1 MWVTFA
7 VVALLLLCV
16 GLSYALRQAGQ
27 MDRRVCALLQAQAT
41 HAGEL
46 QRTLDALNE
55 THATPLA
62 EVVPL
67 QQLSPHRHGDRRI

>member
-16 GLSYALRQAGQ
+16 GLSYALGQAGQ
-27 MDRRVCALLQAQAT
+27 MDRRVRALLLAQAT
-41 HAGEL
+41 HTGEL

-55 THATPLA
+55 TQTTPLA

-67 QQLSPHRHGDRRI
+67 QQLSPYRHGDRRI

>member
-41 HAGEL
+41 HTGEL

-55 THATPLA
+55 TQATPLA

-67 QQLSPHRHGDRRI
+67 QQLTQYRHGDRRI